1 LEKDPFLK
9 LLEQLA
15 ENENSQLGPSE
26 LDFFLTS
33 AVDEG
38 EIASGEEKVGN
49 SVEM

>member
-33 AVDEG
+33 AVDED